1 MSSNKSG
8 KIFLASESSSK
19 SKSSN
24 SSSSN
29 YVKPLTKSPSASS
42 LSFQRLI
49 QSEISSKSVS
59 SSSSQR
65 GKLRESFGGSMRQSR
80 KFKHDPWND
89 STVWAFHNNKWEP
102 ARVISNTR
110 PVPPDNEWT
119 FVVEILPQSRHPIK
133 TKSIDELS
141 TMEFEH
147 IKRRDSSINYVEIS
161 DMTRLSFLNE
171 PEMLQCLKKRYE
183 KDFIYTN
190 TGPILIA
197 INPYKKLNIYS
208 EESLRRYYE
217 PNNANA
223 IKVPHIYQISHN
235 AYQRMFVDRF
245 DPDKRENQAILVNG
259 ESGSGK
265 TESTKYILHYLAQ
278 VSAAVSGNVNPTT
291 SSGDIES
298 QVIASNPI
306 TESFGNA
313 KTSRNDNSSRFGK
326 YIELLY
332 TADGYIEGAKIR
344 TYLLET
350 VRVVR
355 QSPGDR
361 NFHIFYEIFAGLEK
375 QFRRKMRFERLEDFN
390 YMNQSGQYTRD
401 DNVSDLENYN
411 TLLDAFST
419 IRISQDYQDEI
430 LRILVGILHLGNLE
444 FDTDVVNG
452 IDVSKFSKTCKAA
465 VDMACELLGLT
476 KQILEHAVTIRSLS
490 TVGGEV
496 LKNLDAVGA
505 SYARD
510 ALAKTIFDKLFKW
523 IVLQV
528 NISLSGGS
536 MNPETEAAS
545 SIGVLDIFG
554 FEHFK
559 ENTFEQL
566 CINYTNEK
574 LQDHFNFSIFKSEQE
589 VYVSEG
595 LQWKFVHYP
604 DNFERLDLLEN
615 RTFGIFALCDEQ
627 LKIPKASDDKLAITL
642 YERCSKHRYF
652 SAKGSEKV
660 NYEFTFH
667 HYACPVK
674 YSCIGFLDK
683 NRSEVAKEIQD
694 CLLASSNELLN
705 LTGEAPLTY
714 TLPRDKSPGGGGGSG
729 AKSRSRIGNNPYQV
743 AAQRNSASRVTGKT
757 VGKKMTTVSS
767 EFVKELDSLM
777 LKIKAKRSHF
787 VRCIKPNDYRAK
799 SNFDSHIVLDQLK
812 HGGVLGAIQVFRA
825 GFPNRMDFTS
835 FVNRYLVL
843 SYASGVN
850 ALTKDLFDLVDE
862 ARRTAYESYW
872 VLSAGKLVQIVP
884 LAAMVLQIIDYEE
897 GGPSMSDVQE
907 GLQMGKTQILMKAQ
921 MFEFLERMQE
931 RSFNLIALRLL
942 VRHRAR
948 KVVAAEGSR
957 TPFKTRRGK
966 SLAQHAMMLFADSK
980 RFRAIT
986 KVRATIL
993 LQRRARVFLAVT
1005 RRKKIIKGIKKL
1017 QARWRGYK
1025 GRKAAYVVLNKKVA
1039 TMQSVVRMFLLRRRF
1054 KREKAAIKIQ
1064 KHIRGY
1070 LVRKGGESK
1079 SGNHGAKSFMSA
1091 ARQQAVRYSRHVIC
1105 LNIYFINFV
1114 SSMCVGKIRNCW
1126 RGKIADAFSERST
1139 CPPIPSSIRYGTRSE

>member
-1 MSSNKSG
+1 MSSNNSSEIISAK
-8 KIFLASESSSK
+8 ESSSK

-29 YVKPLTKSPSASS
+29 YVKPLTPPSVSS
-42 LSFQRLI
+42 ISFRCLI
-49 QSEISSKSVS
+49 QSEIPSKSVS
-59 SSSSQR
+59 SSSSPR
-65 GKLRESFGGSMRQSR
+65 GKLRESVGGSMHQSR
-80 KFKHDPWND
+80 KFEHDPWNH
-89 STVWAFHNNKWEP
+89 SKVWAFHCNKWEP
-102 ARVISNTR
+102 AHVISYTR
-110 PVPPDNEWT
+110 PAPPDSEWT
-119 FVVEILPQSRHPIK
+119 IVVEILPQSRHPIK
-133 TKSIDELS
+133 TKAIDELS
-141 TMEFEH
+141 TTEFEH

-171 PEMLQCLKKRYE
+171 PDMLYCLKKRYE
-183 KDFIYTN
+183 KDRIYTN

-223 IKVPHIYQISHN
+223 IKEPHIYEISHN
-235 AYQRMFVDRF
+235 AYQSMFVDRL
-245 DPDKRENQAILVNG
+245 DPAKRENQAILVNG

-265 TESTKYILHYLAQ
+265 TETTKYILHYLAQ
-278 VSAAVSGNVNPTT
+278 VSASVSGNVNPTT

-298 QVIASNPI
+298 KVIASNPI

-694 CLLASSNELLN
+694 CLLASSNKLLN
-705 LTGEAPLTY
+705 LTGEA
-714 TLPRDKSPGGGGGSG
+714 TLPRDSG
-729 AKSRSRIGNNPYQV
+729 AKSRSREYNIYQV
-743 AAQRNSASRVTGKT
+743 AAQRYSAASVTGKT
-757 VGKKMTTVSS
+757 VGKKMATVSS
-767 EFVKELDSLM
+767 EYVKELDSLM
-777 LKIKAKRSHF
+777 LKIKTKINHF
-787 VRCIKPNDYRAK
+787 VRCVKPNDYRAK
-799 SNFDSHIVLDQLK
+799 NDFDSQVVLDQLK
-812 HGGVLGAIQVFRA
+812 HVGLLGAIQVLRT
-825 GFPNRMDFTS
+825 GFPKRMEFTS

-850 ALTKDLFDLVDE
+850 ALTKDLFHLVDE
-862 ARRTAYESYW
+862 ARRTSFKSHW

-884 LAAMVLQIIDYEE
+884 FAAMALQI
-897 GGPSMSDVQE
+897 SMSDVQE
-907 GLQMGKTQILMKAQ
+907 GLQMGETQIFMKVQ
-921 MFEFLERMQE
+921 MFELLERMQE

-948 KVVAAEGSR
+948 KVVAVEASR
-957 TPFKTRRGK
+957 KPFRTRRGK
-966 SLAQHAMMLFADSK
+966 PLAQHAMMLFADSK
-980 RFRAIT
+980 RLRAIT

-1005 RRKKIIKGIKKL
+1005 RRKKIIKGIQKL

-1025 GRKAAYVVLNKKVA
+1025 GRKAAYGVLTERVA
-1039 TMQSVVRMFLLRRRF
+1039 KMQSAVRMFLLRRRF
-1054 KREKAAIKIQ
+1054 KRRRAAIKIQ
-1064 KHIRGY
+1064 ALFRGFK
-1070 LVRKGGESK
+1070 VWKGGKSK
-1079 SGNHGAKSFMSA
+1079 IAKRGAKAYMSVKSK
-1091 ARQQAVRYSRHVIC
+1091 AVS
-1105 LNIYFINFV
+1105 N
-1114 SSMCVGKIRNCW
+1114 
-1126 RGKIADAFSERST
+1126 
-1139 CPPIPSSIRYGTRSE
+1139 TRLTTF